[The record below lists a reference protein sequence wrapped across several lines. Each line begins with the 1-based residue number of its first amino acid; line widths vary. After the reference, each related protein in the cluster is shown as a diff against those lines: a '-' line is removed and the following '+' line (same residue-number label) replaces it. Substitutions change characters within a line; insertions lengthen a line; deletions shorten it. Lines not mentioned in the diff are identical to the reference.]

1 MAKAILDDLSGVPE
15 GLRDQYVQ
23 REDGKYVLQLED
35 ADQHPDLAAAAAR
48 AAEKQAEAKF
58 RDRNIAQAKE
68 LEAAQARLKAFE
80 GIDPA
85 KYREL
90 DQKEKALAASGV
102 GRAEDVAAIVAR
114 QVAEAQRP
122 LLEKI
127 AQSEERER
135 AKSQRLAQKETEAA
149 LRDAAAKAGV
159 ADSAVPDFISR
170 GMRIFKY
177 EGDEERGGAVVA
189 KNGDDLIFSKK
200 NAGKPLSPEEWAK
213 DLRGEAPHL
222 FKPSSGGGAGGG
234 TGNGAGG
241 TREVGGDAKVIEADV
256 TDLPL
261 VIGRNLEDIASG
273 KVRVALPNQE

>member
-1 MAKAILDDLSGVPE
+1 MPE

-122 LLEKI
+122 
-127 AQSEERER
+127 
-135 AKSQRLAQKETEAA
+135 
-149 LRDAAAKAGV
+149 
-159 ADSAVPDFISR
+159 
-170 GMRIFKY
+170 
-177 EGDEERGGAVVA
+177 
-189 KNGDDLIFSKK
+189 
-200 NAGKPLSPEEWAK
+200 
-213 DLRGEAPHL
+213 
-222 FKPSSGGGAGGG
+222 
-234 TGNGAGG
+234 
-241 TREVGGDAKVIEADV
+241 
-256 TDLPL
+256 
-261 VIGRNLEDIASG
+261 
-273 KVRVALPNQE
+273 